1 MSTLDKLLQVSKLE
15 LDRRRHE
22 IGELHAMRDDLQARS
37 DRIDGQINLEK
48 AATISDPLAGSTIGA
63 FVNASRR
70 QQETLAASMAEVDTQ
85 IDALRDVVAEA
96 FRETKR
102 YEKLIDRKREERRR
116 QADRREQVVMDEIGL
131 RQVVG
136 S

>member
-1 MSTLDKLLQVSKLE
+1 MSTLDKLLQVSQLE

-22 IGELHAMRDDLQARS
+22 IGELHAMRDDMQARS
-37 DRIDGQINLEK
+37 DRIDGQINAEK
-48 AATISDPLAGSTIGA
+48 AATISDPMAGSTIGA
-63 FVNASRR
+63 FINAARH
-70 QQETLAASMAEVDTQ
+70 QQQTLAASMAEVDTQ

-102 YEKLIDRKREERRR
+102 YEKLIERKREERRR
-116 QADRREQVVMDEIGL
+116 AADRREQVVMDEIGL
-131 RQVVG
+131 RQVAG

>member
-63 FVNASRR
+63 FVSASRR

-116 QADRREQVVMDEIGL
+116 HADRREQMQMDEIGL
-131 RQVVG
+131 RQVAG
-136 S
+136 N

>member
-1 MSTLDKLLQVSKLE
+1 MSTLDKLLQVSRLE

-48 AATISDPLAGSTIGA
+48 AATISDPMAGSTIGA
-63 FVNASRR
+63 FVNAARR
-70 QQETLAASMAEVDTQ
+70 QQETLAASMAEVDSQ

-102 YEKLIDRKREERRR
+102 YEKLIERKQAERRR
-116 QADRREQVVMDEIGL
+116 AADRREQMQMDEIGL
-131 RQVVG
+131 RQAAG

>member
-1 MSTLDKLLQVSKLE
+1 MSTLDKLLQVSKVE

-37 DRIDGQINLEK
+37 DRIDGRIEAEK
-48 AATISDPLAGSTIGA
+48 AATISDPMAGSTIGA
-63 FVNASRR
+63 YVNAARR
-70 QQETLAASMAEVDTQ
+70 QQETLSASMAEVDTQ

-102 YEKLIDRKREERRR
+102 YEKLIERKHAERRR
-116 QADRREQVVMDEIGL
+116 LADRRAQVQMDEIGL
-131 RQVVG
+131 RQVAG

>member
-22 IGELHAMRDDLQARS
+22 IGELHAMRDDLQARC
-37 DRIDGQINLEK
+37 DRIDDRIAAEK
-48 AATISDPLAGSTIGA
+48 AATVSDPLAGTTIGA
-63 FVNASRR
+63 FVNAARR
-70 QQETLAASMAEVDTQ
+70 QQETLTASMQEVDAQ

-102 YEKLIDRKREERRR
+102 YENLIERKQAERRR
-116 QADRREQVVMDEIGL
+116 AANRREQIQMDEIGL
-131 RQVVG
+131 RQMAG
-136 S
+136 N

>member
-1 MSTLDKLLQVSKLE
+1 MSTLNKLLQVSKLE

-70 QQETLAASMAEVDTQ
+70 QQQTLAASMAEVDTQ

-116 QADRREQVVMDEIGL
+116 HADRREQVVMDEIGL
-131 RQVVG
+131 RQVAG

>member
-37 DRIDGQINLEK
+37 DRIDDRIAAEK
-48 AATISDPLAGSTIGA
+48 AATISDPLAGTTIGA
-63 FVNASRR
+63 FVNAARR
-70 QQETLAASMAEVDTQ
+70 QQETLGASMMEVDVQ

-102 YEKLIDRKREERRR
+102 YENLIERKRAERRR
-116 QADRREQVVMDEIGL
+116 VADRHEQMVMDEIGL
-131 RQVVG
+131 RQVAG
-136 S
+136 N

>member
-37 DRIDGQINLEK
+37 DRIDGRIEAEK
-48 AATISDPLAGSTIGA
+48 AATISDPMAGSTIGA
-63 FVNASRR
+63 YVNAARR
-70 QQETLAASMAEVDTQ
+70 QQETLSASMAEVDTQ

-102 YEKLIDRKREERRR
+102 YEKLIERKHAERRR
-116 QADRREQVVMDEIGL
+116 LADRREQVQMDEIGL
-131 RQVVG
+131 RQVAG